1 MSDTRSLIEAAIA
14 HARTRSSW
22 NDRLW
27 HWERPASDS
36 EEVKIQRAADAARQ
50 VVGGN
55 ATLIAEAVQIRPQG
69 SYFNNTNVRLEA
81 DMDLRVQLP
90 DIITV
95 YAQDVDPARADLV
108 EGYSRTGRTTVAI
121 ANTVRDALA
130 ADCRR
135 RFGASNVTVG
145 KKAVTVDGL
154 SGSRADVDL
163 VPAFHAHHINNDGF
177 GGYTRHEG
185 VTIVSADG
193 SRTHNF
199 PEQHHANGKTKR
211 SSTRYR
217 FKKVVRMLKR
227 LNYELADQGVIPKRV
242 PSFLVE
248 CLVYVVED
256 FHFLQEED
264 RYTRLVRV
272 LRRVRAKLADA
283 GWVAM
288 ATEVN
293 EIKFLFNPAQAWTLA
308 DARGFIDAALT
319 RLDA

>member
-14 HARTRSSW
+14 QDRTRSSW

-36 EEVKIQRAADAARQ
+36 EEAKIQRAADAARS
-50 VVGGN
+50 VVNGN
-55 ATLIAEAVQIRPQG
+55 ATLRAESVQIRPQG

-81 DMDLRVQLP
+81 DMDLRVQIP
-90 DIITV
+90 HIITV
-95 YAQDVDPARADLV
+95 YAEGVDRHRADDAI
-108 EGYSRTGRTTVAI
+108 GYVSTGRSALEI
-121 ANTVRDALA
+121 AASVRDALA

-135 RFGASNVTVG
+135 RFGLGSVTVG

-163 VPAFHAHHINNDGF
+163 VPAFHLHHVLDDGS
-177 GGYTRHEG
+177 GGYDYHEG
-185 VTIVSADG
+185 VVIFSADG
-193 SRTHNF
+193 TRTFNF
-199 PEQHHANGKTKR
+199 PEQHHLNGKAKR
-211 SSTRYR
+211 ARTQHR

-227 LNYELADQGVIPKRV
+227 LNYELCDQGAIPKRV

-256 FHFLQEED
+256 GSFLVEED
-264 RYTRLVRV
+264 RYSRLVRI
-272 LRRVRAKLADA
+272 LRRLQTRLGDA
-283 GWVAM
+283 TWVGT

-293 EIKFLFNPAQAWTLA
+293 EIKYLFHQTQAWSLDEA
-308 DARGFIDAALT
+308 KGFVNAALV
-319 RLDA
+319 RLGA

>member
-1 MSDTRSLIEAAIA
+1 MSDTRSLVEAAIA
-14 HARTRSSW
+14 QARTRSSW

-36 EEVKIQRAADAARQ
+36 EEAKIQRAANAARQ

-55 ATLIAEAVQIRPQG
+55 STLLAEAVQIRPQG

-95 YAQDVDPARADLV
+95 YAQDVDPVRADRV
-108 EGYSRTGRTTVAI
+108 EGYVPTGRSTQTI
-121 ANTVRDALA
+121 TDTVRDALA

-135 RFGASNVTVG
+135 RFGAANVTVG

-163 VPAFHAHHINNDGF
+163 VPAFHAHHIYNDGA
-177 GGYTRHEG
+177 GGYVRHEG

-199 PEQHHANGKTKR
+199 PEQHHTNGKAKR
-211 SSTRYR
+211 ISTRHR

-227 LNYELADQGVIPKRV
+227 LNYELTEQGAIPKRV

-256 FHFLQEED
+256 FHFLQVED

-272 LRRVRAKLADA
+272 LRRIRAKLSDA
-283 GWVAM
+283 AWVAT

-293 EIKFLFNPAQAWTLA
+293 EIKFLFNPAQAWSLA
-308 DARGFIDAALT
+308 DARGFVDAALA

>member
-14 HARTRSSW
+14 QARTRSSW

-36 EEVKIQRAADAARQ
+36 EEAKIQRAADAARQ
-50 VVGGN
+50 VVAGN
-55 ATLIAEAVQIRPQG
+55 ATLRAEAVQIRPQG

-95 YAQDVDPARADLV
+95 YAQDVDPVRADLV
-108 EGYSRTGRTTVAI
+108 EGYVPTGRSTMAI
-121 ANTVRDALA
+121 ASAVRDALA
-130 ADCRR
+130 TDCRR
-135 RFGASNVTVG
+135 RFGVANVTVG

-163 VPAFHAHHINNDGF
+163 VPAFHAHHIYNDGV
-177 GGYTRHEG
+177 GGYVRHDG

-193 SRTHNF
+193 SQTHNF
-199 PEQHHANGKTKR
+199 PEQHHANGKAKR
-211 SSTRYR
+211 VSTQHR

-227 LNYELADQGVIPKRV
+227 LNYELADQGAIPKRV

-256 FHFLQEED
+256 FHFLQAED

-272 LRRVRAKLADA
+272 LRRIRGKLGDA
-283 GWVAM
+283 AWVAT

-293 EIKFLFNPAQAWTLA
+293 EIKFLFNPAQAWSLA
-308 DARGFIDAALT
+308 DARGFVDAALA